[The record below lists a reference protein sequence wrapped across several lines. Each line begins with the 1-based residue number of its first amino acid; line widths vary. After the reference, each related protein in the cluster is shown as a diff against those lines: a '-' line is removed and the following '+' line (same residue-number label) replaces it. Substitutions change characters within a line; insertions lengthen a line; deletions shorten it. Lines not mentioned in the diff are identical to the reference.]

1 MFKTWWENHLLNN
14 CPLNAKWHI
23 ALLLTLNHH
32 SLPGALLLINLL
44 ETMASNDIRGK
55 SEDENYICIE
65 YKSKN

>member
-55 SEDENYICIE
+55 
-65 YKSKN
+65 